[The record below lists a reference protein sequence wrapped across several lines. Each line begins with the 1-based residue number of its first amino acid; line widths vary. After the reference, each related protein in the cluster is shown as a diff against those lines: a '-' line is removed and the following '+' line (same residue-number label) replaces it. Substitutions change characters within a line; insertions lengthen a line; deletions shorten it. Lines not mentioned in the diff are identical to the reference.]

1 MESFGNISPLS
12 LTRKQSQ
19 IRGIYCVTLSASR
32 FIICYYE
39 LKSTIQRI
47 KGERMSEKVIEKEV
61 ALESVITSAIQIP
74 GVKVERKKFLAE
86 IFANEDAAIQEVLDI
101 GPIAANISQDRLNA
115 LANKHILKRTSESSI
130 ASFVAGIP
138 GGFAMAATI
147 PLDILQFFGMALRLA
162 QELSYMYGADD
173 LWQDGKVDDEK
184 VKNQLLLYCGVM
196 FGVSGAVSGVRVLTT
211 QIAKT
216 TLKKLPQKA
225 LTKTFW
231 YPIVKQIGKAIG
243 IKVTKS
249 TVAKGVSKVIPV
261 IGGVISGGL
270 NFASMMPMAN
280 RLHKA
285 LDSATF
291 NYSEEDFEKDII
303 EIENFTEKSSVE
315 PEGKDIKTK
324 FAEGS
329 KKTIDNISGFFS
341 KKKSVTNQGV
351 DVLETIKKLSELKE
365 SGIITQEEFEN
376 KKAEL
381 LAKI

>member
-1 MESFGNISPLS
+1 
-12 LTRKQSQ
+12 
-19 IRGIYCVTLSASR
+19 
-32 FIICYYE
+32 
-39 LKSTIQRI
+39 
-47 KGERMSEKVIEKEV
+47 MSEQLPSANSTEKEV
-61 ALESVITSAIQIP
+61 ALESIITSAIQIP
-74 GVKVERKKFLAE
+74 GVKVDRKKFLAE
-86 IFANEDAAIQEVLDI
+86 MFATEEVAIQDVLDL
-101 GPIAANISQDRLNA
+101 GPVAANISQDRLTA
-115 LANKHILKRTSESSI
+115 LANKHILKRTSESSV

-147 PLDILQFFGMALRLA
+147 PLDVLQFFGMALRLA
-162 QELSYMYGADD
+162 QELSYMYGASD
-173 LWQDGKVDDEK
+173 LWQNGQVDDEK

-231 YPIVKQIGKAIG
+231 YPIVKQMGKAIG
-243 IKVTKS
+243 VKVTKS

-280 RLHKA
+280 RLQKA
-285 LDSATF
+285 LDSASFGYT
-291 NYSEEDFEKDII
+291 EEDLEKDII
-303 EIENFTEKSSVE
+303 EIENITDAEPIEEK
-315 PEGKDIKTK
+315 DMKTK
-324 FAEGS
+324 IVDGG
-329 KKTIDNISGFFS
+329 KKALDNISDLFS
-341 KKKSVTNQGV
+341 KKKASPAAQGE
-351 DVLETIKKLSELKE
+351 DVMETLKKLSELKDA
-365 SGIITQEEFEN
+365 GIITEEEFGQ

>member
-1 MESFGNISPLS
+1 MN
-12 LTRKQSQ
+12 
-19 IRGIYCVTLSASR
+19 
-32 FIICYYE
+32 E
-39 LKSTIQRI
+39 LKETN
-47 KGERMSEKVIEKEV
+47 VEKEV
-61 ALESVITSAIQIP
+61 ALESVIISAIQIP

-86 IFANEDAAIQEVLDI
+86 MFATEDAIIQDVLDL
-101 GPIAANISQDRLNA
+101 GPIAANISQDKLNA
-115 LANKHILKRTSESSI
+115 LATKHILKRTSESSV

-184 VKNQLLLYCGVM
+184 VRNQLLLYCGVM

-231 YPIVKQIGKAIG
+231 YPIIKQMGKAIG

-280 RLHKA
+280 RLHNA

-291 NYSEEDFEKDII
+291 NYSEEDFEKDIF
-303 EIENFTEKSSVE
+303 EIENFTEESTKE
-315 PEGKDIKTK
+315 PETKDIKSK
-324 FAEGS
+324 LAEGG
-329 KKTIDNISGFFS
+329 KKTMDSISGFFN
-341 KKKSVTNQGV
+341 KKKFSAPQND
-351 DVLETIKKLSELKE
+351 DVLETIKKLSELKDN
-365 SGIITQEEFEN
+365 GIITQEEFDT

-381 LAKI
+381 LSKI